1 MVHAEQ
7 LRLLAFAGSLRQKSM
22 NKGLLRAAVEVQPP
36 DLAIDIF
43 DLAPLPFYN
52 ADVEAQG
59 DPETVREF
67 KEKITAADGLL
78 IAVTE
83 YNYSVS
89 GVLKNAIDWASRF
102 PGRTP
107 LNGKPVAMMGAST
120 GNFGTARAQ
129 LNLRQ
134 SFVLTD
140 SPVLQKPEIYAF
152 RGGERFDENGNLV
165 DDTTRQMV
173 RDLLTNFAGFIRLH
187 QAARPG

>member
-1 MVHAEQ
+1 
-7 LRLLAFAGSLRQKSM
+7 M
-22 NKGLLRAAVEVQPP
+22 NRGLLRAAVEVQPP
-36 DLAIDIF
+36 EMAIEIH

-59 DPETVREF
+59 DPEPVREF
-67 KEKITAADGLL
+67 KEKIRAADGLL

-89 GVLKNAIDWASRF
+89 GVLKNAIDWASRY
-102 PGRTP
+102 PGRSP
-107 LNGKPVAMMGAST
+107 LNGKPAALMGAST

-140 SPVLQKPEIYAF
+140 TPVLLKPEIYAF
-152 RGGERFDENGNLV
+152 RGGERFDADGNLT

-173 RDLLTNFAGFIRLH
+173 RDLLAAFVKFIRQLR
-187 QAARPG
+187 AA